1 VPKSGALIAVL
12 FVDIVGS
19 TRLYREVGNER
30 AEALVAAALDRAAD
44 SAARHQGKRVKS
56 IGDAAM
62 CSFPDAAHAARAATE
77 MQQQARHPPVE
88 ADPVLLE
95 LRIGFAFGEAVERD
109 GDYFGDVV
117 NIAARLS
124 DLAKA
129 GQILTTEE
137 AAGALPDKLRKSARL
152 FDHTPVKGVSE
163 PVTVSQLVWDSRGQ
177 TEVLSA
183 DHVVGALKLD
193 LQYGDKNVVL
203 TPLKL
208 PFVLGRQPDCG
219 LVVEAPFASRHHLRI
234 EYRRG
239 KFVLV
244 DESTNGTYVAH
255 QGESDET
262 LSYVRNEPFAL
273 VGSGRFWLGARPE
286 EGGEAVRYVTE

>member
-1 VPKSGALIAVL
+1 MPSTSTVAIL
-12 FVDIVGS
+12 FADVVGS
-19 TRLYREVGNER
+19 TRLYREVGNETAERLVGAALER
-30 AEALVAAALDRAAD
+30 ASAAA
-44 SAARHQGKRVKS
+44 SAQGGWRVKS
-56 IGDAAM
+56 IGDAVM
-62 CSFPDAAHAARAATE
+62 CVFSKAEAAAQAAIE
-77 MQQQARHPPVE
+77 MQRQAR
-88 ADPVLLE
+88 DPLPGEGTKLQ
-95 LRIGFAFGEAVERD
+95 LRVAFAMGEAIERD
-109 GDYFGDVV
+109 ADYFGDVV

-137 AAGALPDKLRKSARL
+137 TASALPDDLRKSARL

-163 PVTVSQLVWDSRGQ
+163 PVTVSQLVWDTRGQ
-177 TEVLSA
+177 TEVFST
-183 DHVVGALKLD
+183 DHVVGALKLELAYRD
-193 LQYGDKNVVL
+193 NELVL

-208 PFVLGRQPDCG
+208 PFVIGRQSDCD
-219 LVVEAPFASRHHLRI
+219 LVVEASFASRHHLRI

-255 QGESDET
+255 QGESGET

-273 VGSGRFWLGARPE
+273 VGSGRFWLGAQPD
-286 EGGEAVRYVTE
+286 EGGEGVSYATE

>member
-1 VPKSGALIAVL
+1 MPSTATVAIL
-12 FVDIVGS
+12 FADVVGS
-19 TRLYREVGNER
+19 TRLYREVGNET
-30 AEALVAAALDRAAD
+30 AERLVGAALARA
-44 SAARHQGKRVKS
+44 SAASAAQGGQLVKS

-62 CSFPDAAHAARAATE
+62 CVFPNAAAAAHAAIA
-77 MQQQARHPPVE
+77 MQRDAREPLPGE
-88 ADPVLLE
+88 GTQLQ
-95 LRIGFAFGEAVERD
+95 LRVAFAMGEAVERD

-137 AAGALPDKLRKSARL
+137 TAGALPDKLRKSARL

-208 PFVLGRQPDCG
+208 PFVLGRQSDCD

-255 QGESDET
+255 QGESDEM

-286 EGGEAVRYVTE
+286 EGGEAVRYVAE